1 MSQGFGGKVIAFDI
15 RENPAVV
22 ALGIPYM
29 SKEEVLAQSDILS
42 LHVPLLPSTYH
53 IIDRTRCAT
62 TASARLPCGPA
73 YTSCGSALLLL
84 LCGLGS
90 IPPVLTFR
98 LIVGPDL
105 CTFQV

>member
-1 MSQGFGGKVIAFDI
+1 VIAYDI

-62 TASARLPCGPA
+62 TL
-73 YTSCGSALLLL
+73 
-84 LCGLGS
+84 
-90 IPPVLTFR
+90 
-98 LIVGPDL
+98 
-105 CTFQV
+105 